1 MEQTSISNL
10 NTKTVVNDNDYLIID
25 DLSSTN
31 KILVKTIL
39 DTFKQKLLDELY
51 PIGSIYMSVNSAN
64 PNTLFGGTWEKI
76 KDRFLLASGDT
87 YTAGDMDGE
96 ATHMLTT
103 NEIPSHNHIQ
113 RKVVAKGVAIMV
125 DQTSTGDYQGDKL
138 GIDQSSWYTK
148 NAPLTTSST
157 GENNPHNNMP
167 PYLVVNIWKRT
178 A

>member
-1 MEQTSISNL
+1 MKQTSISNL
-10 NTKTVVNDNDYLIID
+10 NTKTAVNDNDYLIID
-25 DLSSTN
+25 NLSSTN

-87 YTAGDMDGE
+87 YIAGDVGGE
-96 ATHMLTT
+96 ATHTLTI
-103 NEIPSHNHIQ
+103 NEMPKHKHGYSSYQDGYPSNYTGAEKYRTPVQIIPWSAHVTENTY
-113 RKVVAKGVAIMV
+113 G
-125 DQTSTGDYQGDKL
+125 SETGGSQ
-138 GIDQSSWYTK
+138 
-148 NAPLTTSST
+148 A
-157 GENNPHNNMP
+157 HNNMP

>member
-10 NTKTVVNDNDYLIID
+10 KTKTVVNDNDYLIID

-96 ATHMLTT
+96 ATHKLTA
-103 NEIPSHNHIQ
+103 NEIPNLGKFLAFNWNNQVQYH
-113 RKVVAKGVAIMV
+113 
-125 DQTSTGDYQGDKL
+125 TGLFSNGGFKTLDRTMPSG
-138 GIDQSSWYTK
+138 
-148 NAPLTTSST
+148 NEC
-157 GENNPHNNMP
+157 GENWINVKGGEQPHNNMP